1 MSHWVYLSIAIVAE
15 VVGTL
20 FLKSSDGFSKVI
32 PSVIVVV
39 SYVLAFYLL
48 SISLKSISVGIAYAV
63 WAGAGVALI
72 AVAGFI
78 FFGQKLDMAA
88 ILGMVLIVSGVVV
101 INVFSASAENSGN

>member
-32 PSVIVVV
+32 PSVIVVL

-72 AVAGFI
+72 ALAGFI

-88 ILGMVLIVSGVVV
+88 IFGMILIVSGVVV

>member
-32 PSVIVVV
+32 PSVIVVL

-72 AVAGFI
+72 ALAGFI

>member
-1 MSHWVYLSIAIVAE
+1 MSHWVYLSVAIVAE

-39 SYVLAFYLL
+39 SYALAFYLL

-88 ILGMVLIVSGVVV
+88 ILGMVLIISGVVI
-101 INVFSASAENSGN
+101 INVFSASADHGGG

>member
-39 SYVLAFYLL
+39 SYALAFYLL

-72 AVAGFI
+72 ALAGFV

-88 ILGMVLIVSGVVV
+88 ILGMVLIISGVVV
-101 INVFSASAENSGN
+101 INVFSASAES

>member
-72 AVAGFI
+72 ALAGFI